1 MFGVSEQ
8 PGIVVVWRTLAQ
20 RYHDASCALERELQ
34 ERHGLG
40 MSEFEVIDRLAGAA
54 ESKLRMQELGEQVYL
69 SQSALSRAVARL
81 ERAGLVCR
89 ALCEQDRRGVFVT
102 LTDEGRRRQQA
113 AGPTQRA
120 VLSEILGETG
130 LDSDDSPLGIAGRRA
145 SVAS

>member
-1 MFGVSEQ
+1 MSEA
-8 PGIVVVWRTLAQ
+8 PGVVVAWRALAQ

-34 ERHGLG
+34 EQHGLG

-81 ERAGLVCR
+81 ERDGLVCR

-113 AGPTQRA
+113 ARPTQRA
-120 VLSEILGETG
+120 VLAEILGESH
-130 LDSDDSPLGIAGRRA
+130 LDSDDSPLDIAGQRA
-145 SVAS
+145 SVA

>member
-1 MFGVSEQ
+1 VSEQ
-8 PGIVVVWRTLAQ
+8 PGIVLAWRALAQ

-34 ERHGLG
+34 EQHGLG

-54 ESKLRMQELGEQVYL
+54 ESKLRMQELGEQVHL

-81 ERAGLVCR
+81 ERDGLVCR

-113 AGPTQRA
+113 ARPTQRA
-120 VLSEILGETG
+120 VLAEILGETG
-130 LDSDDSPLGIAGRRA
+130 LDSDDSPLGIAGQRA
-145 SVAS
+145 SVAR

>member
-1 MFGVSEQ
+1 MSEQ
-8 PGIVVVWRTLAQ
+8 PGIVQTWRALAQ

-54 ESKLRMQELGEQVYL
+54 EGKLRMQELGEQVHL

-81 ERAGLVCR
+81 ERDGLVCR

-102 LTDEGRRRQQA
+102 LTEEGRRRQQA
-113 AGPTQRA
+113 AHPTQRA
-120 VLSEILGETG
+120 VLTEILGETD
-130 LDSDDSPLGIAGRRA
+130 LDSKGSPLGIACQRA
-145 SVAS
+145 SVA